1 MTPHQEILVILT
13 DLGNLANF
21 VIDLTTLRAI
31 NCARTMHIKGEY
43 QQRNLQPWL
52 LHFGDFSNDETWYTD
67 NGASSNVTASI
78 GQSIDSQ
85 WIPWG
90 QGYFWKLLR
99 FAYLKHMVLDFKH
112 IFTHFYLNQTILFT
126 HLFLLL
132 TFYQ

>member
-21 VIDLTTLRAI
+21 VIDLTPLRAI

-85 WIPWG
+85 
-90 QGYFWKLLR
+90 
-99 FAYLKHMVLDFKH
+99 
-112 IFTHFYLNQTILFT
+112 
-126 HLFLLL
+126 
-132 TFYQ
+132 